1 MSGIP
6 MPYTRGPMIK
16 DAPDHHDA
24 ELVLKLYDLRRE
36 ASMRVART
44 ALTGDFWPTSSEE
57 AIAIVKPDH
66 PHNLHFRQFTGY
78 WEIAYSMARYGIV
91 NPDYLA
97 DTSGEGLFVYA
108 KFEPYLANLRQA
120 GSPRYFLNTEWIATQ
135 CEMGRALM
143 TSMRPRIAQMTAAR
157 RSA

>member
-1 MSGIP
+1 MTGMPIP
-6 MPYTRGPMIK
+6 HGRGPMIK

-24 ELVLKLYDLRRE
+24 DLVLKLYDLRRE

-44 ALTGDFWPTSSEE
+44 GLTAEFWPATAED

-78 WEIAYSMARYGIV
+78 WEMAYSMARHGIV

-97 DTSGEGLFVYA
+97 ETSGEGLFVYA
-108 KFEPYLANLRQA
+108 KFEPWLKELRTA
-120 GSPRYFLNTEWIATQ
+120 GSPRYFLNTEWLATH
-135 CEMGRALM
+135 CEMGRTLM
-143 TSMRPRIAQMTAAR
+143 SGMRPRIAQMTAAR
-157 RSA
+157 RGT